1 MSMHEIG
8 ILTASDANDE
18 SLFATMYDGVNG
30 SLVRV
35 YGEDG
40 GLDIEFG
47 NSDFELQ
54 ENSSIIVR
62 TSGVL
67 QFTSSSEVLHL
78 SMWFERAAMWLAMM
92 EEQQGEG
99 EY

>member
-1 MSMHEIG
+1 MTTHEIG
-8 ILTASDANDE
+8 ILTASDVNDE

-54 ENSSIIVR
+54 ESSSIIIR

-92 EEQQGEG
+92 EEKQGEG

>member
-1 MSMHEIG
+1 MTTHEIG
-8 ILTASDANDE
+8 ILTATDVNDE
-18 SLFATMYDGVNG
+18 SLFVTQFDGVNG

-47 NSDFELQ
+47 NSHFELQ
-54 ENSSIIVR
+54 ESSSIIMR

-67 QFTSSSEVLHL
+67 QFTSSAEVLQL
-78 SMWFERAAMWLAMM
+78 SMWFERAAMWLAMR
-92 EEQQGEG
+92 EEQEG
-99 EY
+99 ESDY